1 MTKILQVVQRHA
13 ISHKSLQGSENA
25 EKHTQKQVNSSTRL
39 AEIKQTL
46 HDWGLTQW
54 SDDDWL
60 FASVLRGQNNNLMS
74 NGWANQLI
82 SYRWATDKEVEK
94 PRQAKERQLDKW
106 NRQAKS
112 ERANTWF
119 GGPPALFALLCQP
132 ETQSPQ
138 WGIQW
143 CTGLG
148 GSVHSPL
155 GGWGSKIVNWQERAS
170 GLVFLKPGWKR
181 IMMCLILL
189 LFGHMPGDQSKH
201 HRDVHLHQ
209 ASPSI
214 VPVPASSP
222 AVLGPPHYNCVLWE
236 TGDEKRKH
244 RAAFYQSFSGTTLHL
259 PQNLKHRPPQWTAEK
274 DPVEPE
280 QIKTKTNA

>member
-1 MTKILQVVQRHA
+1 
-13 ISHKSLQGSENA
+13 
-25 EKHTQKQVNSSTRL
+25 
-39 AEIKQTL
+39 
-46 HDWGLTQW
+46 
-54 SDDDWL
+54 
-60 FASVLRGQNNNLMS
+60 MS

-94 PRQAKERQLDKW
+94 PRQAKGRLLDIW

-112 ERANTWF
+112 ERTNTWL

-132 ETQSPQ
+132 GTRSPR

-155 GGWGSKIVNWQERAS
+155 GGWGQDCELAGESIWLSIPEAWVEKDHDEFNPIAVH
-170 GLVFLKPGWKR
+170 
-181 IMMCLILL
+181 I
-189 LFGHMPGDQSKH
+189 PGDQSKH
-201 HRDVHLHQ
+201 HRDVHLPQ
-209 ASPSI
+209 ASSSI

-259 PQNLKHRPPQWTAEK
+259 PQSLKHRPPQWTAEK

-280 QIKTKTNA
+280 EVKMKTNA